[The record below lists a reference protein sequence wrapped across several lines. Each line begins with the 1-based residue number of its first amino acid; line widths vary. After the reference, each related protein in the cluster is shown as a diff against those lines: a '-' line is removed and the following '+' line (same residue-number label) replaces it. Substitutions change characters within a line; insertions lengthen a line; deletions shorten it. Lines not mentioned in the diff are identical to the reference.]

1 MFKTQNLYQNDE
13 KWKNTKLGNSSETIG
28 GWGCLLT
35 SVTMMLNGIGYNE
48 TPETVNEKMKNAGG
62 FQGAFFI
69 PSVLPFVWPNS
80 AYRDMQPC
88 ESFPAPIAQIDAA
101 VAQGKPVILQV
112 DWNKQAGIQTHFV
125 LVKEKKGDDYVLYD
139 PYKYGGDG
147 PDKEVLLTKRYKYN
161 GATLEQEISAVL
173 WFDSYSAA
181 PPEPP
186 KVTKVP
192 VPADKFI
199 LYAVEDDL
207 ALRADPS
214 VGGFLWKRLVAG
226 SELTCL
232 EPKATAK
239 AKIGVNGQWINVQD
253 PAGDQ
258 GYVAAWYVSDSK
270 DAKPAPAAPAST
282 APATGSTTSTSAT
295 SKPATTA
302 AAVKANLPAGA
313 MLFIPTEELAFR
325 SKPEITP
332 ETLIRRIPVSEQLV
346 CLEPANFAIE
356 KVGVVGKWLKV
367 RDQQNKEGFVAAWYV
382 KYASGSTAQQPAA
395 TSAASSP
402 AAPTASTGK
411 VKATAQAVA
420 FRKQPVV
427 NEQTLIRWLPLGEE
441 LTIAEPGGDAKVG
454 ANNQWLKVKD
464 KSNVEGYV
472 AAWFVGR

>member
-48 TPETVNEKMKNAGG
+48 TPETVNEKMKKAGG

-69 PSVLPFVWPNS
+69 PSVLPFVWPNC

-88 ESFPAPIAQIDAA
+88 ETSPAPIALIDAA

-139 PYKYGGDG
+139 PYKYGGDN
-147 PDKEVLLTKRYKYN
+147 PDKEVLLTTRYKYN
-161 GATLEQEISAVL
+161 GATLAKEISAVL

-186 KVTKVP
+186 KMKKVP
-192 VPADKFI
+192 VPADKFT
-199 LYAVEDDL
+199 LYAAEDDL

-214 VGGFLWKRLVAG
+214 IGGFLWKRMVAG
-226 SELTCL
+226 TELICL
-232 EPKATAK
+232 EPKTTAK
-239 AKIGVNGQWINVQD
+239 AKIGVTGQWVNVQD

-258 GYVAAWYVSDSK
+258 GYVAAWYVSDTKGQPS
-270 DAKPAPAAPAST
+270 PAST
-282 APATGSTTSTSAT
+282 ASTPATSTTT
-295 SKPATTA
+295 SKPASTTP
-302 AAVKANLPAGA
+302 VTTGSLPAGA
-313 MLFIPTEELAFR
+313 MLFVPTEELAFR
-325 SKPEITP
+325 SRPEIAP
-332 ETLIRRIPVSEQLV
+332 ETLVRRIPVTEQLV

-367 RDQQNKEGFVAAWYV
+367 RDQQGKEGFVAAWYV
-382 KYASGSTAQQPAA
+382 KYASGSNAQQPAA
-395 TSAASSP
+395 TTGTTGTTAAVS
-402 AAPTASTGK
+402 STGK

-427 NEQTLIRWLPLGEE
+427 SDQTLIRWLPLGEE
-441 LTIAEPGGDAKVG
+441 LMITEPGGDAKVG

-464 KSNVEGYV
+464 KSGMEGYV

>member
-13 KWKNTKLGNSSETIG
+13 KWKSAKLGNSSETIG

-48 TPETVNEKMKNAGG
+48 TPESVNEKMKKAGG
-62 FQGAFFI
+62 YQGAFFI
-69 PSVLPFVWPNS
+69 PSVLPFVWPNC

-125 LVKEKKGDDYVLYD
+125 LIKEKKGNDYVLYD

-147 PDKEVLLTKRYKYN
+147 PDKEVLLTTRYKYN
-161 GATLEQEISAVL
+161 GATLEKEISAVL

-192 VPADKFI
+192 VPADKFAV
-199 LYAVEDDL
+199 YAAEDDL

-214 VGGFLWKRLVAG
+214 IGGYLWKRLLNG
-226 SELTCL
+226 TELICL

-239 AKIGVNGQWINVQD
+239 AKLGVNGQWINVQE

-258 GYVAAWYVSDSK
+258 GYVAAWYVSETKGQAPASVSPK
-270 DAKPAPAAPAST
+270 PASTTTTNSTTKPAPTTPAV
-282 APATGSTTSTSAT
+282 PATPP
-295 SKPATTA
+295 KPI
-302 AAVKANLPAGA
+302 PAGA
-313 MLFIPTEELAFR
+313 MAFVPTEELAFR
-325 SKPEITP
+325 SRPDIAP
-332 ETLIRRIPVSEQLV
+332 ETLIRRIPVTEQLI

-382 KYASGSTAQQPAA
+382 KYASGSTAQAAPAA
-395 TSAASSP
+395 STSAS
-402 AAPTASTGK
+402 ASTSNGETK

-427 NEQTLIRWLPLGEE
+427 SDSTLIRWLPLGEE
-441 LTIAEPGGDAKVG
+441 LTVNELGGDVKIG

-464 KSNVEGYV
+464 KGGVEGYV

>member
-35 SVTMMLNGIGYNE
+35 SVTMMLNGIGYSE

-69 PSVLPFVWPNS
+69 PSVLPFVWPNC

-125 LVKEKKGDDYVLYD
+125 LVKEKKGNDYVLYD

-147 PDKEVLLTKRYKYN
+147 PDKEVLLTTRYKYN
-161 GATLEQEISAVL
+161 GATLEKEISAVL

-192 VPADKFI
+192 VPADKFT
-199 LYAVEDDL
+199 LYAAEDDL

-214 VGGFLWKRLVAG
+214 IGGYLWKRMVAG
-226 SELTCL
+226 TELTCL

-239 AKIGVNGQWINVQD
+239 AKIGVNSQWINIQD

-270 DAKPAPAAPAST
+270 DKPPAPAASTPASSSSTTVVSKPAST
-282 APATGSTTSTSAT
+282 KPTTP
-295 SKPATTA
+295 SKPI
-302 AAVKANLPAGA
+302 PAGA
-313 MLFIPTEELAFR
+313 MAFLPTEELAFR
-325 SKPEITP
+325 SRPEIAP
-332 ETLIRRIPVSEQLV
+332 DTLIRRIPVTEQLISI
-346 CLEPANFAIE
+346 EPPDFAIP
-356 KVGVVGKWLKV
+356 KVGVTGKWLKV
-367 RDQQNKEGFVAAWYV
+367 RDAKGTEGFVAAWYV
-382 KYASGSTAQQPAA
+382 KYASGATAQQPAA
-395 TSAASSP
+395 SSTAATP
-402 AAPTASTGK
+402 AAASTGK

-427 NEQTLIRWLPLGEE
+427 SDSTLIRWLPLGEE

-464 KSNVEGYV
+464 KGGVEGYV

>member
-13 KWKNTKLGNSSETIG
+13 QWKNTKLGNSTETIG

-48 TPETVNEKMKNAGG
+48 TPETVNEKMKKSGG

-69 PSVLPFVWPNS
+69 PSVLPFVWPNC
-80 AYRDMQPC
+80 AYRDFQAC
-88 ESFPAPIAQIDAA
+88 ENYPAPLALIDSA

-125 LVKEKKGDDYVLYD
+125 LIKEKKGNDYVLYD

-147 PDKEVLLTKRYKYN
+147 PDKEVLLTTRYKYN
-161 GATLEQEISAVL
+161 GATLEKEISGVI

-181 PPEPP
+181 PAEPP

-192 VPADKFI
+192 VPADKFTI
-199 LYAVEDDL
+199 FAAEDDL

-214 VGGFLWKRLVAG
+214 VGGYLWKRLLNG
-226 SELTCL
+226 TELTCL

-239 AKIGVNGQWINVQD
+239 AKIGVNGQWINVQE

-258 GYVAAWYVSDSK
+258 GYVAAWYVSETK
-270 DAKPAPAAPAST
+270 GQPPAPAAPKPAST
-282 APATGSTTSTSAT
+282 SSTTTSSTPASTTPAAPA
-295 SKPATTA
+295 KPI
-302 AAVKANLPAGA
+302 PAGA
-313 MLFIPTEELAFR
+313 MAFIPTEELAFR
-325 SKPEITP
+325 SQPNITP
-332 ETLIRRIPVSEQLV
+332 ESLIRRIPVTEQLI
-346 CLEPANFAIE
+346 CLEPANFAIA
-356 KVGVVGKWLKV
+356 KVGVVGQWLKV

-382 KYASGSTAQQPAA
+382 KYASGSTAQAAATTPAA
-395 TSAASSP
+395 TT
-402 AAPTASTGK
+402 TASAPASGGATT

-427 NEQTLIRWLPLGEE
+427 NDTTLIRWLPLGEE
-441 LTIAEPGGDAKVG
+441 LTVNEPGGDAKIG

-464 KSNVEGYV
+464 KGGVEGYV